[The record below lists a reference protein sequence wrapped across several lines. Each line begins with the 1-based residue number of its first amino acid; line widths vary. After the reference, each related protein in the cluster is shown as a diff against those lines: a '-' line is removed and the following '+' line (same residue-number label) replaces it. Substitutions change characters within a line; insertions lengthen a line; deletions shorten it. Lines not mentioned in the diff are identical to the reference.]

1 MDAQQATIE
10 RAERVAAELE
20 RSPILKEAREREA
33 TETLMKRLLACAK
46 IRDLKQQAEAV
57 LPGLQMTF
65 EEAEAEL
72 KANDDR
78 RRELVAAVQKA
89 RAALWN
95 EKQGFE
101 GQLSRAKGELYDS
114 APPEL
119 AEAQTFFRDK
129 IDELRKKTPNVQQ
142 RTGERNLITETRNMV
157 TFTNAPAILGAVN
170 YCRACVS
177 ELEQMKFEAAP
188 DMEKVETM
196 KRAIPG
202 TETLTEIKSDKPLP
216 GSRGPNERLR
226 QIGIEQEWEYWKSV
240 LTRKADK
247 ILRKHGM
254 GR

>member
-1 MDAQQATIE
+1 MEVIE
-10 RAERVAAELE
+10 ALKNFWEHPIGRRFKEEEEAERLAKRKAAAAEIAAANE
-20 RSPILKEAREREA
+20 EA
-33 TETLMKRLLACAK
+33 ET
-46 IRDLKQQAEAV
+46 V
-57 LPGLQMTF
+57 LPGLRAKL
-65 EEAEAEL
+65 AEAEDKL
-72 KANDDR
+72 TAHDQR
-78 RRELVAAVQKA
+78 RQEVVAKVQEA
-89 RAALWN
+89 RAALWSA
-95 EKQGFE
+95 EQPLDGRR
-101 GQLSRAKGELYDS
+101 SRAEAVLYDT
-114 APPEL
+114 APSEL
-119 AEAQTFFRDK
+119 AEGQEFFRSR
-129 IDELRKKTPNVQQ
+129 IDELRRKPANVQQ
-142 RTGERNLITETRNMV
+142 RKGGKDLLHERVEMV
-157 TFTNAPAILGAVN
+157 TFTNAPAINEALTF
-170 YCRACVS
+170 CRACVS